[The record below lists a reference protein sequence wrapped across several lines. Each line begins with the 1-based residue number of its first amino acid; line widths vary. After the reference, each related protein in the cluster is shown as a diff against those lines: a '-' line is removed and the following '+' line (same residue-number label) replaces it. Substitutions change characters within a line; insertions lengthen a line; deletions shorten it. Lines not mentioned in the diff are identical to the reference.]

1 MSIQDV
7 QVTIDLQKPTGRLS
21 FGMPLI
27 IGKKAGGSAYKEYGD
42 LKAVKDDFADTTA
55 EYKMAEALF
64 GQGDRSPA
72 RIAITACDE
81 KEEPA
86 ARLRSVVDNGWYYL
100 LSSDN
105 SDAAVEALAAE
116 IEKED
121 YRLFFTRAADKTKL
135 QALKSKAYT
144 RTVVF
149 YHTDAAVYPEAA
161 LVGSVGSAEV
171 GSVTWKFKK
180 CTGIDAMKV
189 TAGELMEI
197 HDSGAITYVNK
208 QGEARTSEGKTL
220 SGEYIDVIMARD
232 YVRARMEMQ
241 IQNLLNQ
248 SSKIPYTDAGIV
260 QIESAVI
267 NVLLESARM
276 GIIATAD
283 SGEPLFGT
291 SFLSRNEVNPSDR
304 ANREYRGGSFWF
316 EIAGAVHQVKVNGVI
331 RF

>member
-1 MSIQDV
+1 MTIQDV

-27 IGKKAGGSAYKEYGD
+27 LGKKAGGSAYKEYGD
-42 LKAVKDDFADTTA
+42 LKAVQADFAESTA
-55 EYKMAEALF
+55 EYKMAAALF

-72 RIAITACDE
+72 RIAIAACDE
-81 KEEPA
+81 QEDA
-86 ARLRSVVDNGWYYL
+86 AERLRSVMDTGWYYL
-100 LSSDN
+100 LSPDN
-105 SDAAVEALAAE
+105 SEATVTALAQE
-116 IEKED
+116 LEKED
-121 YRLFFTRAADKTKL
+121 YRLFVTRVSDKTKL
-135 QALKSKAYT
+135 QALKAAGFN
-144 RTVVF
+144 RTVAF
-149 YHTDAAVYPEAA
+149 YHTDASAYPDAA
-161 LVGSVGSAEV
+161 LVGSVGSADV
-171 GSVTWKFKK
+171 GSVTWKFKT
-180 CTGIDAMKV
+180 CTGIAPLKL

-197 HDSGAITYVNK
+197 HDSGAIAYVNK

-241 IQNLLNQ
+241 IQHLLNQ
-248 SSKIPYTDAGIV
+248 SSKIPYTDAGIA
-260 QIESAVI
+260 QIESTVI
-267 NVLLESARM
+267 NVLLESFRM
-276 GIIATAD
+276 GIIAADD

-291 SFLSRNEVNPSDR
+291 SFLLRNQVDPGDR